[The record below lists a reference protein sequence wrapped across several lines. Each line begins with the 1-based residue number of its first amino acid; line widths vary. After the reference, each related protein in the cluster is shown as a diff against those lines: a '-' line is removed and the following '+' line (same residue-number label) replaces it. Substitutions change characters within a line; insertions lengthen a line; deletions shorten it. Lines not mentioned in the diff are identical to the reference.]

1 MRRGFTIL
9 ELLVAALLL
18 GMLVTV
24 LTMVFNQSSISWRTG
39 VAGLMDMDEVRD
51 NIAAVRDEA
60 DCLYIWNG
68 KLYRTVSIWNER
80 NWNPK
85 RPFKNRTI
93 DVDEISGQLLE
104 YERMQGGYFA
114 NSGGVPKPENDRLDI
129 SKIRQVGVKASDSQ
143 TPNKNWIVNVQ
154 SSGPNRKYRDYDD
167 IKSNPYVF
175 H

>member
-68 KLYRTVSIWNER
+68 KLYRTVSIWDEKKSGSR
-80 NWNPK
+80 AFLK
-85 RPFKNRTI
+85 DRAI
-93 DVDEISGQLLE
+93 DVDDISGQLLE
-104 YERMQGGYFA
+104 YERMQGGYLA
-114 NSGGVPKPENDRLDI
+114 NSGDVPKPDNDKLDI
-129 SKIRQVGVKASDSQ
+129 SKIGQVSVKAAGSQ
-143 TPNKNWIVNVQ
+143 TPNRNWIVNVQ

>member
-39 VAGLMDMDEVRD
+39 IAGLMDMDEVRD
-51 NIAAVRDEA
+51 KVAVVRDEA
-60 DCLYIWNG
+60 DCLYVWNG

-80 NWNPK
+80 SGESAKPL
-85 RPFKNRTI
+85 KNRAI
-93 DVDEISGQLLE
+93 DVDDISSQLLE
-104 YERMQGGYFA
+104 CERMRDGSLARGSNA
-114 NSGGVPKPENDRLDI
+114 GELKKAELDI
-129 SKIRQVGVKASDSQ
+129 SNIGQEDVGASDLQGSSE
-143 TPNKNWIVNVQ
+143 NWIVNVQ
-154 SSGPNRKYRDYDD
+154 SSGPNRNYGDYDD
-167 IKSNPYVF
+167 IKSNPYDF